1 MRGTALITSRP
12 IPRPG
17 HRPAGWFPT
26 VVTVAVLILLAPFV
40 AGPLAGITAH
50 ADDRYAGYYYPEAGS
65 AETFG
70 RKLVPSPPANKALRV
85 GFVTTVTKAQLAAPE
100 SPRFVIFAKGDQSE
114 HLIMVAL
121 DDEIFATLYRAR
133 AVLAQLTSNLRGT
146 EFFASQN
153 LQTEGTFFDMLQ
165 IMNFESLV
173 ISDGVTWSHRVNF
186 VR

>member
-1 MRGTALITSRP
+1 MRILTLLTAFLMTAA
-12 IPRPG
+12 
-17 HRPAGWFPT
+17 AG
-26 VVTVAVLILLAPFV
+26 ILAPQ
-40 AGPLAGITAH
+40 AAT
-50 ADDRYAGYYYPEAGS
+50 ADDKYAGYYYPEVAT

-100 SPRFVIFAKGDQSE
+100 SPRFVLFAKGDESE

-121 DDEIFATLYRAR
+121 DDQIFKTPYRAR
-133 AVLAQLTSNLRGT
+133 ALLAQMTSNLRGT
-146 EFFASQN
+146 EFFTSQN
-153 LQTEGTFFDMLQ
+153 LQTAGTFFDMLQ

-173 ISDGVTWSHRVNF
+173 ISDGEKWSHRVNF